1 MYQKKLTAALLA
13 LTLTVSLSG
22 CGDPFAEAL
31 LKNDSSLAAE
41 LETEHAAT
49 TAAPEM
55 QEQTF
60 EGETAAPETE
70 PAAESPEAEGMGAE
84 PGTDE
89 ALAEMQLVAHQ
100 FEQAAINQDWE
111 SYVDTYNIELLYYVQ
126 NHELGTREDYI
137 KMIQEAVQ
145 GKNTPKT
152 GAGANRGLFE
162 SEPVYCPEK
171 SG

>member
-1 MYQKKLTAALLA
+1 M
-13 LTLTVSLSG
+13 
-22 CGDPFAEAL
+22 
-31 LKNDSSLAAE
+31 
-41 LETEHAAT
+41 
-49 TAAPEM
+49 
-55 QEQTF
+55 
-60 EGETAAPETE
+60 
-70 PAAESPEAEGMGAE
+70 
-84 PGTDE
+84 
-89 ALAEMQLVAHQ
+89 AHQ

-111 SYVDTYNIELLYYVQ
+111 SYVDAYNIELLYYVQ

-171 SG
+171 ADEYNQTIKALDQMGQQGLSNVFKVDGAYIYRFQNQAAEEAGGQAGSGFQFSFGLGEAAVGMDIAVIRINGKWKVDMTLPFMQSFLTTMENVSAQN